1 MIEKNAVWLITGC
14 STGLG
19 RAIAQQA
26 LKSGYRVVAS
36 ARDPSTV
43 ADIVAEHED
52 TALAVELDVTNPDQ
66 VRAAISQVEDRFGT
80 VDVLVNNA
88 GYGYVAAI
96 EEGEDA
102 EVRAMF
108 ETNIFGSWNMIKAV
122 LPGMRARKR
131 GHIVNMSSVG
141 GIVTFP
147 AVGFYHMTKF
157 AVEGLSET
165 LAQETAP
172 LGISVTVVEPG
183 AFRTDFRGRSMKQS
197 GIRLSDY
204 EETAGKGRDGV
215 LGGHG
220 KQQGDPARGARAII
234 VAVEAERPPMH
245 LVIGG
250 DALDLI
256 RRKLTSFQRELDG
269 WEKVTCSTNFQTTSD
284 ASVEQQP

>member
-1 MIEKNAVWLITGC
+1 MIERNAVWLITGC

-36 ARDPSTV
+36 ARNSSTV
-43 ADIVAEHED
+43 ADVVAQHKH
-52 TALAVELDVTNPDQ
+52 TAIAVELDVTDPDQ
-66 VRAAISQVEDRFGT
+66 VNAAVRQAEDHFGA

-88 GYGYVAAI
+88 GYGYVAAM

-102 EVRAMF
+102 DVRAVF
-108 ETNIFGSWNMIKAV
+108 ETNVFGSWNVIKAV
-122 LPGMRARKR
+122 LPGMRTRKR
-131 GHIVNMSSVG
+131 GHVVNISSVG

-157 AVEGLSET
+157 AVEALSET

-172 LGISVTVVEPG
+172 LGIGVTVVEPG

-197 GIRLSDY
+197 KIRLPDY
-204 EETAGKGRDGV
+204 EETAGKARDGF
-215 LGGHG
+215 LAGHG
-220 KQQGDPARGARAII
+220 RQQGDPVRGARAII
-234 VAVEAERPPMH
+234 TAVEAERPPMH

-250 DALDLI
+250 DALDLV
-256 RRKLTSFQRELDG
+256 RKKITSFQWELDS
-269 WEKVTCSTNFQTTSD
+269 WEEVTRSTNFDT
-284 ASVEQQP
+284 ASGA